1 MKCQRCLR
9 GEEARYC
16 AYTDAME
23 IKACP
28 SCAEEAR
35 RLGIVVI
42 ALDLWDGRNVEV
54 SGVKEMHHSPINPE
68 SI

>member
-1 MKCQRCLR
+1 MKCQRCLG
-9 GEEARYC
+9 GEEARYR

-23 IKACP
+23 IKVCT

-35 RLGIVVI
+35 RLGIAVI
-42 ALDLWDGRNVEV
+42 ALDLWDGRKAEV
-54 SGVKEMHHSPINPE
+54 SGRRKIDHSTANRQ